1 MTSRS
6 DRIEQVSPCKTQLTL
21 LPDLYQ
27 SKQIFQR
34 VEEESERRAQAE
46 HAERSDPTQN
56 VLTMISPAA
65 AATLRV
71 PRERRRGS
79 VTVSRFGQV
88 SALFSSCRAKAE
100 NLHIYAVGRVF
111 PRGIRQAMWHT
122 NKCVVYRAEDRI
134 LPSSD
139 AGLSF
144 FFPSQRT
151 RLSLRY
157 LNQTGSADSLASAT
171 DDAGAHDHVDEEQ
184 FIQVENIAGKQSI
197 SKAISRR
204 LSRSKTRSRDVLSSA
219 NSSVIIG
226 VSVEEATVE
235 HEAHDDAEG
244 RAGTSVA
251 YCPATLPRR
260 ESRGSMAGEKG
271 ERGAAGGW
279 LGKAKGLTHK
289 FRRKSIPVLSQT
301 SS

>member
-6 DRIEQVSPCKTQLTL
+6 DRIE
-21 LPDLYQ
+21 
-27 SKQIFQR
+27 QIFQR

-79 VTVSRFGQV
+79 VTVSRFGQSAESSPEASDKPCGTPTSV
-88 SALFSSCRAKAE
+88 SFIVQKTGF
-100 NLHIYAVGRVF
+100 Y
-111 PRGIRQAMWHT
+111 QAQT
-122 NKCVVYRAEDRI
+122 
-134 LPSSD
+134 
-139 AGLSF
+139 
-144 FFPSQRT
+144 
-151 RLSLRY
+151 
-157 LNQTGSADSLASAT
+157 QTGSADSLASAT